1 MPRRGVS
8 RGSRRLRPRAV
19 GAGVATTEAG
29 RPAQGAVATGGS
41 LWSESEG
48 RALAHRPGAH
58 AGTAGYTGICGVP
71 SELRGAQQ
79 FAHAAAVC
87 SRFFPTTGALG
98 SGEFRPWVTRPDGL
112 V

>member
-29 RPAQGAVATGGS
+29 RRAQGAVATGGS
-41 LWSESEG
+41 LWSEAEG
-48 RALAHRPGAH
+48 RALVHRPGGH

-79 FAHAAAVC
+79 FAHTAAVC
-87 SRFFPTTGALG
+87 SRFSPPRGLWGAGSLG
-98 SGEFRPWVTRPDGL
+98 HGSLAQTA
-112 V
+112 